1 MELNGITYAIR
12 GAAFR
17 VHGELGPGL
26 LESAYENCLCYELRQ
41 GGLQVQ
47 QQPAL
52 PLRYQNINLEVGYR
66 IDLLIEEQVIVEIKA
81 VERLETVHTAQLL
94 TYLRLSKKR
103 LGLLINFNVQN
114 LQTGIKRY
122 II

>member
-1 MELNGITYAIR
+1 M
-12 GAAFR
+12 
-17 VHGELGPGL
+17 
-26 LESAYENCLCYELRQ
+26 
-41 GGLQVQ
+41 Q

-52 PLRYQNINLEVGYR
+52 QLCYQEINLEVGYR
-66 IDLLIEEQVIVEIKA
+66 IDLLIEDQVIVEIKA

-94 TYLRLSKKR
+94 TYLRLSGKK

-122 II
+122 IM